1 MHAFPPPI
9 DPSYVPS
16 VSLTKVPAR
25 TPTEDIIAILE
36 RDGGVI
42 LTGLV
47 SRQDLA
53 AVNDELE
60 PYVQKAKADETHAAY
75 DLVPN
80 QTVMVPGVVGKSP
93 TIARIAEFNDVID
106 RVRTAILQKKCTAT
120 WEDRTEEFAIGP
132 LLNSSLTYHIGYGGP
147 RQRLHRDDMIHG
159 IYHHAGEYSL
169 SRETMLGF
177 MIAGSKTTRE
187 NGATM
192 AIPGSHKWD
201 HARVPKVEEVCF
213 AGKPEFYFLL
223 PSYEATQGLNTI
235 LAVKKN
241 EIFLTNVNN
250 LEMEPGSAFVFLGT
264 VYHGAGHNSVP
275 DQVRKVYGLF
285 FIPGTL
291 RPEENQFLAIP
302 RSKVLGMSE
311 KMLSLLGYK
320 KPDTWLGIVNN
331 GDPAENLAEVLKM
344 ANS

>member
-1 MHAFPPPI
+1 MPAFPPPI

-16 VSLTKVPAR
+16 VCLEKILATAPI
-25 TPTEDIIAILE
+25 EDMVAILE
-36 RDGGVI
+36 RDGGLI
-42 LTGLV
+42 LTDLV
-47 SRQDLA
+47 SSRDIA
-53 AVNDELE
+53 AVNNELE
-60 PYVQKAKADETHAAY
+60 PYIEKAKAETHAAY

-80 QTVMVPGVVGKSP
+80 QTIMVPGVVGKSP
-93 TIARIAEFNDVID
+93 TMAKIAEFEVID
-106 RVRTAILQKKCTAT
+106 KLRTLVLQKRCTAT
-120 WEDRTEEFAIGP
+120 WEDRTEEFVIGP
-132 LLNSSLTYHIGYGGP
+132 LLNSSLTYHISYGGP

-159 IYHHAGEYSL
+159 IYHTGESSL
-169 SRETMLGF
+169 SNETMLGF
-177 MIAGSKTTRE
+177 MIAGSRTTRE

-201 HARVPKVEEVCF
+201 HARVPKIDELCF
-213 AGKPEFYFLL
+213 AGKSIWFLL
-223 PSYEATQGLNTI
+223 FRRSNPGLVTTFACGNRDS
-235 LAVKKN
+235 N
-241 EIFLTNVNN
+241 RDNN

-264 VYHGAGHNSVP
+264 VYHGAGHNSIP

-302 RSKVLGMSE
+302 RSKVLEMSD

-331 GDPAENLAEVLKM
+331 GDPADNLVEVLNM
-344 ANS
+344 ANA